1 MRRQFGILAPL
12 RVRLFPGLSGL
23 FGPMGLPL
31 HLKTPFRLPALS
43 HQRSLSAH
51 ERSYQYYSVSRKC
64 IQSDNAGL
72 SIYKIIILMIIGRVH
87 NRNYQ
92 CPEIFRSLA
101 HFFLNDLKP
110 TLIVSGY
117 LNGQGYSRFFGNA
130 FYLEYGNTRSWF
142 IQSFKLN
149 RLSKTARKN
158 VRNWA
163 IKFSI

>member
-72 SIYKIIILMIIGRVH
+72 IIYKIIILMIIGRVH
-87 NRNYQ
+87 TRNYQ
-92 CPEIFRSLA
+92 CPEIFRSLFFKWPQTYADSQWLFEWTRLLTIFRIHFISNMA
-101 HFFLNDLKP
+101 HIIWEYKK
-110 TLIVSGY
+110 LIY
-117 LNGQGYSRFFGNA
+117 
-130 FYLEYGNTRSWF
+130 T
-142 IQSFKLN
+142 KL
-149 RLSKTARKN
+149 
-158 VRNWA
+158 
-163 IKFSI
+163 